1 MRSAFKICALALT
14 CASATDPRASFN
26 PQDQVGP
33 NPPLPEPQQFL
44 FPPMRLSKIVGW
56 KEGEKPTVA
65 QGLKIEALATDLQHP
80 RSLYVLP
87 NGDVLVVESKS
98 PGVQPIA
105 RPKDLI
111 MGWIESMVT
120 SGGDTGPSNRITLL
134 RYGDD
139 GKPQTRTVFLDHL
152 NSPFG
157 VALVGQ
163 DLYVANTDAI
173 VRYPYKEGQT
183 TIADEGTK
191 VTDLPGG
198 PIYLIA
204 ILKGACF
211 FLADLA
217 RAMKTPARIEFIG
230 ISSYGKG
237 KSSSGEVKLTKDLDV
252 SIEGYDVIVVED
264 IVDSGITL
272 SYLMQLLQQRKPKSL
287 RVASLL
293 DKPEHRQRPVEV
305 AYRGFEIPDEF
316 VVGYGLDYAE
326 DYRNLPDIC
335 VLSDI

>member
-1 MRSAFKICALALT
+1 MSKLRVLISA
-14 CASATDPRASFN
+14 
-26 PQDQVGP
+26 
-33 NPPLPEPQQFL
+33 QQ
-44 FPPMRLSKIVGW
+44 I
-56 KEGEKPTVA
+56 
-65 QGLKIEALATDLQHP
+65 
-80 RSLYVLP
+80 
-87 NGDVLVVESKS
+87 
-98 PGVQPIA
+98 
-105 RPKDLI
+105 
-111 MGWIESMVT
+111 
-120 SGGDTGPSNRITLL
+120 
-134 RYGDD
+134 
-139 GKPQTRTVFLDHL
+139 QTRIRELGAEID
-152 NSPFG
+152 
-157 VALVGQ
+157 
-163 DLYVANTDAI
+163 
-173 VRYPYKEGQT
+173 R
-183 TIADEGTK
+183 
-191 VTDLPGG
+191 DLPGG

-217 RAMKTPARIEFIG
+217 RAVKTPARIEFIG

-272 SYLMQLLQQRKPKSL
+272 TYLMQLLAQRKPKSL
-287 RVASLL
+287 RIASLL